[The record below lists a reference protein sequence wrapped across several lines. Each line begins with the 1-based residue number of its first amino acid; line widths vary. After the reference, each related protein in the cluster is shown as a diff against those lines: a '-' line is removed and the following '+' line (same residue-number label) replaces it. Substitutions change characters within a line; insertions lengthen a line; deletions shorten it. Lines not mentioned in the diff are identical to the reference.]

1 MSYSTSRN
9 RRSYASF
16 LEHCKD
22 GSTIADIGTGSGA
35 IAIVLKTKST
45 LNVIAQIF
53 EDTLEVASDNAHQLK
68 ADIRFLKGNAL
79 KPLIKENIKLD
90 GLISNPPY
98 IDQTEMKDMEDTVVK
113 YEPHIALFAEDEG
126 YEIYEMILDD
136 LPKVLN
142 KRGLCNF

>member
-1 MSYSTSRN
+1 MERLQLY
-9 RRSYASF
+9 
-16 LEHCKD
+16 
-22 GSTIADIGTGSGA
+22 
-35 IAIVLKTKST
+35 LKTKSN
-45 LNVIAQIF
+45 LKCNSHRSY

-142 KRGLCNF
+142 KGAYVTFEVDIIKEKY

>member
-22 GSTIADIGTGSGA
+22 GSTIADIEQA
-35 IAIVLKTKST
+35 VERLQLYLKLNPT
-45 LNVIAQIF
+45 LNVIATDLI

-142 KRGLCNF
+142 KGLM